1 MTVRIRAASKIF
13 TDFTRLP
20 RSGELTVDL
29 STRYKK
35 LKAMDNLDEAIV
47 LDREPKK
54 EENQSVIEGGLE
66 L

>member
-1 MTVRIRAASKIF
+1 
-13 TDFTRLP
+13 
-20 RSGELTVDL
+20 
-29 STRYKK
+29 
-35 LKAMDNLDEAIV
+35 MDNLDEAIV